1 MVGTESDG
9 AGSILLLEQDE
20 NLRDE
25 IRAFLMRHGFQVQ
38 VAADLE
44 AGEAALRAQ
53 PIDLVVL
60 GAQQA
65 AGNAPEF
72 CRRVTARTRSRV
84 LVVGLQVEEFEIVLN
99 LESGADDYLAKPF
112 SHRELLARIR
122 AILRRQAGA
131 HEEAR
136 TPIYVFDIFV
146 LDVARRELRTGSGKA
161 IALPAA
167 VMELLQVFV
176 DHPKRLLSRD
186 ELIATAGLPAN
197 MDKRAIDMRVSR
209 LRQMLRAAGGRD
221 LIRSVRGTGYV
232 LDGEVALWDGADPPP

>member
-25 IRAFLMRHGFQVQ
+25 IRAFLLRHGFQVLM
-38 VAADLE
+38 AADIE
-44 AGEAALRAQ
+44 AGETVLRAQ
-53 PIDLVVL
+53 PVDLVVL
-60 GAQQA
+60 GAQHGA
-65 AGNAPEF
+65 ANTPEF
-72 CRRVTARTRSRV
+72 CRRLTARNRSRV

-99 LESGADDYLAKPF
+99 LEAGADDCLVRPF

-122 AILRRQAGA
+122 AILRRQTGFR
-131 HEEAR
+131 EEAR
-136 TPIYVFDIFV
+136 TPIYVFDVFV

-161 IALPAA
+161 IALPMA

-186 ELIATAGLPAN
+186 ELIATAGLPAS

-209 LRQMLRAAGGRD
+209 LRQTLRAAGGRD